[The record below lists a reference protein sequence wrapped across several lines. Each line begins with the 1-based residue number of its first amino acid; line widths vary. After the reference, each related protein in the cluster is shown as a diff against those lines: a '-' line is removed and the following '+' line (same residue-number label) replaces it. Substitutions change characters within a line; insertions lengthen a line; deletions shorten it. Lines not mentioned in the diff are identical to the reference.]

1 MQHVRIDEGVKRG
14 PKKRT
19 TPRLQPLKTIPGT
32 YHPGKLAGLDVQAV
46 IGRYLNGETSNQIA
60 ESLGCTRQGLAFH
73 LRKHSEEDWREAQI
87 VQAVER
93 KDLAEDAIRDAN
105 DALSLG
111 RAREQLRS
119 AQWDLERLFS
129 RIYGPKQEVTID
141 DKRSDLGDRLRRSRE
156 RVIEGEVIAAPAQ
169 PSQIIDLP
177 AIAVQHIEQ
186 STDKPE

>member
-19 TPRLQPLKTIPGT
+19 TPRLPALKTIPGH
-32 YHPGKLAGLDVQAV
+32 YHPAKLAGLDVQAV

-93 KDLAEDAIRDAN
+93 KDLAEDAIRDAD

-129 RIYGPKQEVTID
+129 RIYGPKQELTID

-169 PSQIIDLP
+169 PSQIIELP
-177 AIAVQHIEQ
+177 AIAPHNTGEL
-186 STDKPE
+186 PE

>member
-60 ESLGCTRQGLAFH
+60 ESLGCTRQGLAYH

-93 KDLAEDAIRDAN
+93 KDLAEDAIRDAD

-129 RIYGPKQEVTID
+129 RIYGPKQELTIT
-141 DKRSDLGDRLRRSRE
+141 DKTDLGDRLRRSRE
-156 RVIEGEVIAAPAQ
+156 RVIEGTSERVAPAQ
-169 PSQIIDLP
+169 PSPIIDLP
-177 AIAVQHIEQ
+177 AIAAQHI
-186 STDKPE
+186 SPDPDKPA